1 MYRRNEAEFKGILF
15 NGPDLYSGVS
25 SNLCNGEKENRSV
38 SVFVSEIGPDFS
50 PDIKGHPKMGF
61 SPWDLP
67 SFLPAPCPFK
77 REHIPGAKAHF
88 VAGLECPG

>member
-1 MYRRNEAEFKGILF
+1 MLCIQGRLQKLKPMYRRNEAEFKGILF
-15 NGPDLYSGVS
+15 NGPDLYLGVS

-61 SPWDLP
+61 RR
-67 SFLPAPCPFK
+67 C
-77 REHIPGAKAHF
+77 
-88 VAGLECPG
+88 